1 MTAHSA
7 LLFFGSMPAACYAS
21 THNRHLPPHTG
32 GHAGE
37 CLFTFVHIPLPLRGR
52 EEAKSETTESLE
64 RCWGVSLVRS
74 TGLYFR
80 LRGIRKR

>member
-1 MTAHSA
+1 MPAHSA

-32 GHAGE
+32 RHTGE

-52 EEAKSETTESLE
+52 EVAKSENERESRTMLGYE
-64 RCWGVSLVRS
+64 RFPL
-74 TGLYFR
+74 
-80 LRGIRKR
+80 